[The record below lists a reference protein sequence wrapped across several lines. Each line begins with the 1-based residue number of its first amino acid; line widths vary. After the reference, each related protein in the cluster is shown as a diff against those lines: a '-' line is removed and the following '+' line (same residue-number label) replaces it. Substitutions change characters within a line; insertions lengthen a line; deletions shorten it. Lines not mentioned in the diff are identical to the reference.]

1 MSNSSQHYSADHC
14 IIPDWP
20 APAGI
25 HALVTT
31 RAGGISTG
39 PHSRFNLGLKAGDDA
54 AAVMQNRARLQTLLP
69 QPPRWLAQVHGSRVI
84 NADEIS
90 ADTLNDVPEADASV
104 AANPGTV
111 CTIMIADC
119 LPVLFCDRAGRCVG
133 AAHAGWRGLAG
144 GVLANTV
151 ARMPAAPADLIAW
164 IGPGIGPEAFEVG
177 DDVWQA
183 FCAGL
188 PENAAAFRRHTPG
201 KWLCDLP
208 ALARKALQ
216 RAGVGSIH
224 CSGLCTYS
232 DPQRFYSYRRD
243 GVTGRM
249 AALVWRAAR
258 SDE

>member
-1 MSNSSQHYSADHC
+1 MNDTPKHFSEQDC

-25 HALVTT
+25 RALVTT
-31 RAGGISTG
+31 RAGGVSSG
-39 PHSRFNLGLKAGDDA
+39 PHGSFNLGLKAGDDA

-69 QPPRWLAQVHGSRVI
+69 QPPRWLAQVHGSRVV
-84 NADEIS
+84 D
-90 ADTLNDVPEADASV
+90 ADTLDEVPEADASV

-151 ARMPAAPADLIAW
+151 ARMPAAPADLITW

-183 FCAGL
+183 FCAGH
-188 PENAAAFRRHTPG
+188 PENADAFRRHTPG

-216 RAGVGSIH
+216 RAGVASIH
-224 CSGLCTYS
+224 GGGLCTYS

-249 AALVWRAAR
+249 AALVWRR
-258 SDE
+258 

>member
-1 MSNSSQHYSADHC
+1 MSNNGQRYSEDHC

-31 RAGGISTG
+31 RTGGVSTG
-39 PHSRFNLGLKAGDDA
+39 PHSSFNLGLKAGDDA
-54 AAVMQNRARLQTLLP
+54 AAVMHNRARLQTLLP
-69 QPPRWLAQVHGSRVI
+69 QPPRWLAQVHGSLVVD
-84 NADEIS
+84 ADS
-90 ADTLNDVPEADASV
+90 LNEAPEADASV
-104 AANPGTV
+104 AVKTGTV

-119 LPVLFCDRAGRCVG
+119 LPVLFCDRGGSCVG

-144 GVLANTV
+144 GVLANIV

-164 IGPGIGPEAFEVG
+164 IGPGIGREAFEVG

-183 FCAGL
+183 FCTSH
-188 PENAAAFRRHTPG
+188 PENADAFRRHTPG

-216 RAGVGSIH
+216 RAGVASIH
-224 CSGLCTYS
+224 DSKLCTYS

-249 AALVWRAAR
+249 AALVWRR
-258 SDE
+258 